1 MVTPEVTHGYPLC
14 FLLKATAANIVFDCG
29 SLNRGHCA
37 VKRRHAAFSLV
48 ELLVVIGVIAV
59 LLGLLLPVL
68 IKARKSS
75 DRTRCLSNLHQI
87 ALAYQLYLQDHHERV
102 MRVNAIPTEKGLLP
116 YAAPSLVEVLNPYLG
131 KTPPRLT
138 PTGVPAGN
146 EVFHCPTDQLNA
158 KDGAAGSFTLP
169 PNVTVSTYFDAEGTS
184 YEYNFYFNASS
195 VDPVTGINR
204 MWNQALADAKSP
216 RQFLPLTPENLPL
229 LVDFDGFHG
238 PPALMQSRNAM
249 FADFH
254 AEVLNITLPW
264 ATK

>member
-1 MVTPEVTHGYPLC
+1 V
-14 FLLKATAANIVFDCG
+14 N
-29 SLNRGHCA
+29 
-37 VKRRHAAFSLV
+37 RRHAAFSLV
-48 ELLVVIGVIAV
+48 ELLVAIGVIAV

-87 ALAYQLYLQDHHERV
+87 AVAYQLYLQEHQQRV
-102 MRVNAIPTEKGLLP
+102 MRVNPIPTEKGLVP

-131 KTPPRLT
+131 RMPARLT

-146 EVFHCPTDQLNA
+146 EPFRCPTDHLTA
-158 KDGAAGSFTLP
+158 KDDAGGALTLP
-169 PNVTVSTYFDAEGTS
+169 PNVTVGTYFDAEGTS
-184 YEYNFYFNASS
+184 YEYNFYFNALS

-204 MWNQALADAKSP
+204 MWNQVLADSKSP
-216 RQFLPLTPENLPL
+216 AQFLPLAPESLPL
-229 LVDFDGFHG
+229 LLDFATFHG
-238 PPALMQSRNAM
+238 PPTQMQSRNAM

-264 ATK
+264 STK